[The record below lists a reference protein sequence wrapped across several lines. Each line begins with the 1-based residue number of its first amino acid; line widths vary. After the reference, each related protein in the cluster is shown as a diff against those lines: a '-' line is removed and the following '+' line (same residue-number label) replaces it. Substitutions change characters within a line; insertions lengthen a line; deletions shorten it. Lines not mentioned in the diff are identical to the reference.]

1 MFLPRGGCSLPLWD
15 ALALHILPP
24 CIPYPLGYPTHKKG
38 HKTRDTPP
46 PTTKA
51 AGTHPTWMLFC
62 YVIAIAITIRLKNG
76 LCTHYYNCDCKSY
89 SIHRKESQSQSQ
101 HCRIKGSTR
110 LIQTRL
116 IPYSL
121 CRKFR
126 QLILP
131 FMNRSIN
138 FYRSQMKLRL
148 RGRFYFTPI
157 CQSFYSQGSVALYD
171 VTSYLA
177 AWSHVP
183 LRGGLCLWSHF
194 PSRGFNIPSW
204 EYLCSG
210 GLPDWDPLWTETP
223 WTETP
228 LNDKEQVICI
238 LLECILVFQFFV
250 LLQCKGNLNIRF

>member
-1 MFLPRGGCSLPLWD
+1 MFLPGGGCSLPLWD

-38 HKTRDTPP
+38 HETRDTPP

-51 AGTHPTWMLFC
+51 AGTHPTWMLSC

-89 SIHRKESQSQSQ
+89 SIHRKESQSQ
-101 HCRIKGSTR
+101 HCRIKGT
-110 LIQTRL
+110 TRL

-157 CQSFYSQGSVALYD
+157 CQSFYSQGEGCSSVWCHFL
-171 VTSYLA
+171 SCCL
-177 AWSHVP
+177 VP
-183 LRGGLCLWSHF
+183 CSFQRGSLSLVPFPFQGVQRSFLGVSLFRRSPWLRPPLD
-194 PSRGFNIPSW
+194 R
-204 EYLCSG
+204 
-210 GLPDWDPLWTETP
+210 DPPGQRPP
-223 WTETP
+223 W
-228 LNDKEQVICI
+228 
-238 LLECILVFQFFV
+238 
-250 LLQCKGNLNIRF
+250 